1 MFTQPGLNARKE
13 RWMAFLSE
21 FDFEVKHI
29 KGKENKVVDALS
41 RRTHEVYEIT
51 RNQPKSDLLSR
62 IITTN
67 IQDAEYVYLLNNLQK
82 YEVNLMGQNSK

>member
-1 MFTQPGLNARKE
+1 MFTQLGLNAKQA

-29 KGKENKVVDALS
+29 KGKENRVADALN

-51 RNQPKSDLLSR
+51 MSQLESDLLR
-62 IITTN
+62 KIKEAN
-67 IQDAEYVYLLNNLQK
+67 IHDA
-82 YEVNLMGQNSK
+82 